1 MGNKDYLL
9 PARTMNG
16 LVANMDEV
24 QREVEG
30 KAKDLHRTSEALL
43 ITARATT
50 THSKIDPET
59 SPPHMT
65 KVLLERASGEYGH
78 VDYEVILEGLNPMAI
93 EYGHA
98 PSGKFAGTPT
108 KSPRGLYILNGAA
121 SLM

>member
-1 MGNKDYLL
+1 MAGDYLL
-9 PARTMNG
+9 SEKAMNG
-16 LVANMDEV
+16 TVANLYAT
-24 QREVEG
+24 QRAVKG
-30 KAKDLHRTSEALL
+30 KAKDLHRTAEALL

-50 THSKIDPET
+50 THSKIDPVS

-65 KVLLERASGEYGH
+65 RVFWRRATGKYGH
-78 VDYEVILEGLNPMAI
+78 VDYEVLLEGLNPMAI